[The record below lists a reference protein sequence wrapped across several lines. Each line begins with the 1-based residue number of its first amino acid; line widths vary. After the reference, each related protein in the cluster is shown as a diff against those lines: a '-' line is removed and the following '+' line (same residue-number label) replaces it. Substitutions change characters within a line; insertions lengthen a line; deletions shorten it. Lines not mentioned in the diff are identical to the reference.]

1 MHDVSI
7 QASAP
12 ARPEDQKHI
21 GQLQKHRET
30 QHLEKAYP
38 PPRMSFS
45 SEKRTQSSINP
56 L

>member
-12 ARPEDQKHI
+12 AHPEDQKHI

-38 PPRMSFS
+38 PRIKIS
-45 SEKRTQSSINP
+45 SEKRT
-56 L
+56 

>member
-21 GQLQKHRET
+21 GPLQKHRET

-38 PPRMSFS
+38 PPVLKFQA
-45 SEKRTQSSINP
+45 KNAHNLP
-56 L
+56 

>member
-1 MHDVSI
+1 MMFLYKRQPLH
-7 QASAP
+7 A
-12 ARPEDQKHI
+12 QKIKKHK

-38 PPRMSFS
+38 PPRIKFS

>member
-12 ARPEDQKHI
+12 AHPEDQKHI

-30 QHLEKAYP
+30 QHLEKAFAP
-38 PPRMSFS
+38 PA
-45 SEKRTQSSINP
+45 
-56 L
+56 